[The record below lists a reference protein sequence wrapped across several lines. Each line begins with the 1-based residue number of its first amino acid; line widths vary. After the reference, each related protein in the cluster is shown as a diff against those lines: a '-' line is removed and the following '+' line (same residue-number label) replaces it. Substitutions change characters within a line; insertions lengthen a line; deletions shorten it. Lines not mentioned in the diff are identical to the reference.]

1 MKKALTALLTLL
13 LLAGLGVLGGY
24 LLWPDRPAPDIAR
37 DIDVDLSL
45 KGVNLSQ
52 GKDGRKLWNLSATG
66 ANYAEAGDELTLTN
80 PFITYWGEDGAEA
93 VEVMAPKA
101 QVWQKEDRARMWD
114 GVNAT
119 RGEYRMRA
127 EALDYSG
134 RDRTLVMSGGADISS
149 DSMQGRADALTYF
162 LDTGDIL
169 ARGNVQATLN

>member
-1 MKKALTALLTLL
+1 MRKALTALLILL
-13 LLAGLGVLGGY
+13 LLAGLGILGGY
-24 LLWPDRPAPDIAR
+24 MLWPERPASDIAR

-52 GKDGRKLWNLSATG
+52 GKDGKKLWNLSATG
-66 ANYAEAGDELTLTN
+66 ANYAEDGEELTLTD
-80 PFITYWGEDGAEA
+80 PFITYWGEEGSEA
-93 VEVMAPKA
+93 VEVMAPKG
-101 QVWQKEDRARMWD
+101 QVWQKQDRARMWD

-127 EALDYSG
+127 AVLDYSG
-134 RDRTLVMSGGADISS
+134 RDRTLVMSGGSDIFS

-169 ARGNVQATLN
+169 ARGNVQVTLN